1 MSCHSNLPIDTTLT
15 APLLSGMTETTRTT
29 DNMPTSQT
37 LYFED
42 MVPGQSLTSRPQR
55 IERDELVGF
64 ARTWD
69 PLPFHVDEQAG
80 VAAFGSLTAP
90 GLYMLAVK
98 QRLIHQLPPQAVI
111 ASLGYDEV
119 RFHLPLR
126 PGDTVLLR
134 QEWISRRISLTKPD
148 RGIVTIKFSLVNQ
161 NEDTVMSHLDTILVQ
176 RWKTSEVGQEA
187 ERTV

>member
-1 MSCHSNLPIDTTLT
+1 MDTTLT
-15 APLLSGMTETTRTT
+15 AISLSGMTETTRAT
-29 DNMPTSQT
+29 DNMTTSQT

-80 VAAFGSLTAP
+80 VEAFGSLTAP
-90 GLYMLAVK
+90 GLYMLAIK
-98 QRLIHQLPPQAVI
+98 QRLIHQLPQQAVI

-126 PGDTVLLR
+126 PGDTVVLR
-134 QEWISRRISLTKPD
+134 QDWVDRRPSKSKPD
-148 RGIVTIKFSLVNQ
+148 RGIVTLRFSLINQ
-161 NEDTVMSHLDTILVQ
+161 DDEQVMSHLDTILV
-176 RWKTSEVGQEA
+176 RRRDNA
-187 ERTV
+187 E